1 MIFIMIY
8 CFSFILLSK
17 SSLKTLPVLNRG
29 VKKLSSI
36 PLLCRELPHFL
47 RKSMIAITS
56 FQVSSIMPFME
67 PISSKQ
73 ENVQQIEE
81 ISLLDLPELA
91 LECILER
98 LSPAGLCNLS
108 GACVALR
115 EKCTSDHLWER
126 HMKQKWGRLI
136 GDAAYREWQW
146 HIASRKRPTL
156 LNGTKQ
162 KEVFGYVLNLW
173 PLTWKRSE
181 NLGIGSGRRSC
192 LPVDSIMGWYLAIET
207 GKFWFPAQVYN
218 REVLGSDYILCFGP
232 LAFFKINCK
241 NYITNLFGW
250 QFFKKKFLEKISV
263 KSLERL
269 L

>member
-1 MIFIMIY
+1 
-8 CFSFILLSK
+8 
-17 SSLKTLPVLNRG
+17 
-29 VKKLSSI
+29 
-36 PLLCRELPHFL
+36 
-47 RKSMIAITS
+47 MIAITS

-241 NYITNLFGW
+241 NYITNLFG
-250 QFFKKKFLEKISV
+250 
-263 KSLERL
+263 
-269 L
+269 